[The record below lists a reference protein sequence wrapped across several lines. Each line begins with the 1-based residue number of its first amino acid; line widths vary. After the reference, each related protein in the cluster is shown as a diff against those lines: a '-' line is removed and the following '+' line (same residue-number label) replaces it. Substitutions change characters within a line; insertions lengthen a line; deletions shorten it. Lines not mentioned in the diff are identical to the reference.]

1 MKSRLFTVLLL
12 LFTSITVFGI
22 TSNDAINQVV
32 NSNNYLY
39 DAETFTPPN
48 VTLEFEGQ
56 EYWVIPLT
64 AGNTITTYF
73 AVEADSGLLSTSR
86 AVNRGLFEVADNL
99 NDLQSLK
106 ESISAN
112 PGVDWIFTQ
121 TYQTIFN
128 EMSVQLNDE
137 IFQLNTVETTLASEG
152 MNTNLTSLKNDVG
165 LMSTRASDLSEK
177 IAEASNAES
186 AFVTKPSPENFSD
199 LEDSFAGVF
208 DSIKNLNG
216 MSLGY
221 KSGIDKLKQ
230 QISVAALDA
239 QTKSQLFGILEIPSG
254 LQALRNYN
262 LDSTQI
268 KESFTAALKASDLAR
283 DSKLDE
289 LDNRIEKNDSDNL
302 IWDDNEKIQGASPF
316 NSLSEAQ
323 SVILDENN
331 KPFWN
336 NQSRVISLEQNYSR
350 AIKFYNERNFEQSK
364 EFSEK
369 AISDVLAIIKSGE
382 KEPLP
387 VPQLFSQDLLFQIA
401 GILIVI
407 LIILYIVNNRGKLRG
422 MIDGKEETL
431 DVYE

>member
-12 LFTSITVFGI
+12 LLATITVFGI
-22 TSNDAINQVV
+22 TSNDAVNQVV

-39 DAETFTPPN
+39 EAETYTPPN
-48 VTLEFEGQ
+48 VTLKYNDQ

-73 AVEADSGLLSTSR
+73 AVEADSGFLSTSR
-86 AVNRGLFEVADNL
+86 GTNRGLFEVADNL

-128 EMSVQLNDE
+128 EMSIQLNDE
-137 IFQLNTVETTLASEG
+137 IFQLNTVETTLDSEG
-152 MNTNLTSLKNDVG
+152 MSTNLTSLKNDAE
-165 LMSTRASDLSEK
+165 LMANRALDLSGK

-186 AFVTKPSPENFSD
+186 TFVTKPSSENFSD
-199 LEDSFAGVF
+199 LEDSYADVF
-208 DSIKNLNG
+208 DSIKNLNN
-216 MSLGY
+216 MSLEY
-221 KSGIDKLKQ
+221 NSNIDKLKQ
-230 QISVAALDA
+230 QISIADLDA
-239 QTKSQLFGILEIPSG
+239 QTKSQLFGILEIPLS
-254 LQALRNYN
+254 LRALRNYN
-262 LDSTQI
+262 LDSIQI
-268 KESFTAALKASDLAR
+268 KESFTTALQASDLRR

-289 LDNRIEKNDSDNL
+289 LENRVEKNNSHNL
-302 IWDDNEKIQGASPF
+302 IWDDNEKIQEVSNF

-323 SVILDENN
+323 LIILDENN
-331 KPFWN
+331 KAFWN
-336 NQSRVISLEQNYSR
+336 NQGRVKSLEQNYSR
-350 AIKFYNERNFEQSK
+350 TIKFYNERNFEQSK

-382 KEPLP
+382 KQPLP
-387 VPQLFSQDLLFQIA
+387 APEVFSQDSLFLIA
-401 GILIVI
+401 GVLVLI
-407 LIILYIVNNRGKLRG
+407 LIILYIVNNRAKLKG
-422 MIDGKEETL
+422 MIEGEEDNL